1 MESFKRV
8 KLGTNEFAYS
18 QPAFFGVPSL
28 HCNNISKPIS
38 TFGDKKA
45 PASAIFAD
53 AVAPQAQTFSRD
65 VQRPVAGD
73 GCDSATTRRT
83 CHFDRV
89 PNELVAEIARCVF
102 AKAQSAA
109 DVAGMLVTCRRFSS
123 VCHPAASWSL
133 RASAA
138 IEMLLP
144 ADAARWTA
152 AAQRLLLSAAA
163 EGNLEAIYVVGM
175 ISFYCLNNHWAGAK
189 LLAQAAEA
197 GHGAAMYSLAII
209 NFHGSGGAA
218 DDANPEA
225 PSDRV
230 LLEQGDDSLDI
241 CRVVNGMWQSSS
253 GAWGQAAPDAVVTAM
268 LQHAD
273 AGLTTFDMA
282 DIYGPAESY
291 YGAMIDRLRRER
303 GEEAAF
309 GVQGLT
315 KFVPR
320 PDRMTR
326 DVVEVAINRS
336 RTRMQVKTIDLLQF
350 HWWDYANPGYLDALK
365 HLTDLKEEGKI
376 KAIGLT
382 NFDTTRLQVILE
394 NGIPIVSNQVQHSL
408 VDMRPQQQMA
418 QLCALTGVQLITYG
432 TVMGGLL
439 SEKYLHAKEHNSMF
453 GPRLATPSLNKY
465 KQMVDAWGG
474 WALFQEL
481 LRECETV
488 AKKHGVTIAAVAVR
502 STLDQPSVAASMVG
516 VRLGLQQ
523 HIADNKVI
531 FGLKLDDEDRARITS
546 VTSRGRDLL
555 AVIGDCGD
563 EYR

>member
-1 MESFKRV
+1 
-8 KLGTNEFAYS
+8 
-18 QPAFFGVPSL
+18 
-28 HCNNISKPIS
+28 
-38 TFGDKKA
+38 
-45 PASAIFAD
+45 
-53 AVAPQAQTFSRD
+53 
-65 VQRPVAGD
+65 
-73 GCDSATTRRT
+73 
-83 CHFDRV
+83 
-89 PNELVAEIARCVF
+89 
-102 AKAQSAA
+102 
-109 DVAGMLVTCRRFSS
+109 
-123 VCHPAASWSL
+123 
-133 RASAA
+133 
-138 IEMLLP
+138 
-144 ADAARWTA
+144 
-152 AAQRLLLSAAA
+152 
-163 EGNLEAIYVVGM
+163 
-175 ISFYCLNNHWAGAK
+175 
-189 LLAQAAEA
+189 
-197 GHGAAMYSLAII
+197 
-209 NFHGSGGAA
+209 
-218 DDANPEA
+218 
-225 PSDRV
+225 
-230 LLEQGDDSLDI
+230 EQGTDSLDI

-253 GAWGQAAPDAVVTAM
+253 AAWGQAAPDAVVTAM

-350 HWWDYANPGYLDALK
+350 HWWDYSNPGYLDALK

-382 NFDTTRLQVILE
+382 NFDTKRLQVILE
-394 NGIPIVSNQVQHSL
+394 NGIPIVSNQVRKSGARSVGAAQPSGHASAAADGLRQFLLSPVHAVLLSPPLSSEPQVQHSPVDMRPQQQMAAGAAQPSGHASAAADGLSRLLPSPRHPHRPLIPPLSSEPQVQHSL

-418 QLCALTGVQLITYG
+418 QLCALTG
-432 TVMGGLL
+432 
-439 SEKYLHAKEHNSMF
+439 KYLHAKEPNSMF

-481 LRECETV
+481 LRESETV

-502 STLDQPSVAASMVG
+502 SILDQPTVAASMVG

>member
-1 MESFKRV
+1 MESLGKDSLDFCRV
-8 KLGTNEFAYS
+8 VNGMWQSSSGAWVV
-18 QPAFFGVPSL
+18 G
-28 HCNNISKPIS
+28 
-38 TFGDKKA
+38 
-45 PASAIFAD
+45 
-53 AVAPQAQTFSRD
+53 
-65 VQRPVAGD
+65 AGA
-73 GCDSATTRRT
+73 CLAHS
-83 CHFDRV
+83 
-89 PNELVAEIARCVF
+89 
-102 AKAQSAA
+102 
-109 DVAGMLVTCRRFSS
+109 
-123 VCHPAASWSL
+123 
-133 RASAA
+133 
-138 IEMLLP
+138 
-144 ADAARWTA
+144 TA
-152 AAQRLLLSAAA
+152 AFLPSPPAPPNMPTVEQGKGSLDICRVVNGMWQSSSGAWGQAGVLQGPSILSVP
-163 EGNLEAIYVVGM
+163 LPCVVT
-175 ISFYCLNNHWAGAK
+175 
-189 LLAQAAEA
+189 
-197 GHGAAMYSLAII
+197 
-209 NFHGSGGAA
+209 
-218 DDANPEA
+218 
-225 PSDRV
+225 V
-230 LLEQGDDSLDI
+230 EQGDDSLDI

-309 GVQGLT
+309 GVQGLSKFVPRLDRMTRDVVKVAIAPLPPTSLT

-320 PDRMTR
+320 PDRVTRHVVEVAIDRSCACPTPTPLTKFVPHPDRMTR

-439 SEKYLHAKEHNSMF
+439 SEKYLHAKEPNSMF

>member
-1 MESFKRV
+1 MEALVSRQ
-8 KLGTNEFAYS
+8 LRATL
-18 QPAFFGVPSL
+18 PAWQRDSL
-28 HCNNISKPIS
+28 RPCR
-38 TFGDKKA
+38 
-45 PASAIFAD
+45 
-53 AVAPQAQTFSRD
+53 AVAPSNAARFATQRRDLSARSTERPSRRDFSVR
-65 VQRPVAGD
+65 AEA
-73 GCDSATTRRT
+73 SA
-83 CHFDRV
+83 D
-89 PNELVAEIARCVF
+89 
-102 AKAQSAA
+102 
-109 DVAGMLVTCRRFSS
+109 SS
-123 VCHPAASWSL
+123 VP
-133 RASAA
+133 
-138 IEMLLP
+138 
-144 ADAARWTA
+144 TV
-152 AAQRLLLSAAA
+152 AQ
-163 EGNLEAIYVVGM
+163 
-175 ISFYCLNNHWAGAK
+175 
-189 LLAQAAEA
+189 
-197 GHGAAMYSLAII
+197 
-209 NFHGSGGAA
+209 
-218 DDANPEA
+218 A

-230 LLEQGDDSLDI
+230 LLEQGNDSLDI

-253 GAWGQAAPDAVVTAM
+253 AAWGQAAPDAVVTAM

-350 HWWDYANPGYLDALK
+350 HWWDYSYPGYLDALK

-382 NFDTTRLQVILE
+382 NFDTKRLQVILE

-439 SEKYLHAKEHNSMF
+439 SEKYLHAKEPNSMF

-502 STLDQPSVAASMVG
+502 SILDQPAVAASMVG